1 MKLCLIPA
9 VLLGAVF
16 AVAAH
21 ASAPASS
28 SDIPPTVIAQ
38 LEIRGLAPLFGQ
50 TARIMAP
57 FIPPQEADNAIK
69 RFLRNICPVDLV
81 SLVGADSADPI
92 RAVVYSKPGAVSP
105 GIMFDLP
112 AANGD
117 IDAFFAV
124 VARSCATAAVPPAVA
139 ARLPSG
145 ARLYRLPSAAVATGS
160 DPRVLFLPHG
170 SRVAVWPLSMR
181 GGVQPIQAARL
192 VSAFPPIAAEGVI
205 ALHADLVALAALPP
219 SQSGL
224 FDGLTAASAEVHA
237 LPITAYTFGLGLDSA
252 DHLRFDIS
260 CHLRPDSAVTRYLV
274 SFSAPAPFVNA
285 ALFPDAIAAVAQHAD
300 PSLVNQAYTDEILAR
315 FSSSPQ
321 FREIEPLLRGFV
333 GLAPKTA
340 ALFSSDSAIALY
352 PSTAD
357 RALPWV
363 SCSALPDGIASLD
376 DFEPRA
382 NDVATALRDLAA
394 MAFAAA
400 GDSCDIER
408 LDVRLVPVSNHSPAD
423 AAIPVRSY
431 ALTIADPD
439 GDPDDPDSGPVTL
452 LTFDAAIAGPALVL
466 SSLPEDRLAAIL
478 DALSTGAT
486 PSTTIADLPAFAS
499 AYGPLPDGS
508 AAAIVQLIPLL
519 RSIAAKLQQYD
530 IDLPADLPNYLSI
543 FPDSLTLPIALTYQP
558 GPAPSTIR
566 EILSLSLAD
575 LHTFIQSILAS
586 FPAPASAPDFSDDPS
601 SDPFEDW

>member
-1 MKLCLIPA
+1 MKLRLIPA

-300 PSLVNQAYTDEILAR
+300 PSLVNQAYIDELFAGVA
-315 FSSSPQ
+315 STPQ
-321 FREIEPLLRGFV
+321 AREIEPLRRGFA
-333 GLAPKTA
+333 GLAPQLA
-340 ALFSSDSAIALY
+340 AFSSSDSAIALY

-363 SCSALPDGIASLD
+363 SCTALPDGIASLD

-382 NDVATALRDLAA
+382 SAVAHALRDLVA
-394 MAFAAA
+394 MALSAADA
-400 GDSCDIER
+400 DCDAIED
-408 LDVRLVPVSNHSPAD
+408 LAVCLVPVDTRSLAD
-423 AAIPVRSY
+423 TDFSVRSY
-431 ALTIADPD
+431 ALTVAVPD
-439 GDPDDPDSGPVTL
+439 EDPVTL

-466 SSLPEDRLAAIL
+466 GSLPESRLAAIL
-478 DALSTGAT
+478 STLSTGAT
-486 PSTTIADLPAFAS
+486 PSTSIADLPAFAD
-499 AYGPLPDGS
+499 AYGPLPEGAY
-508 AAAIVQLIPLL
+508 AAVVQFLPLL

-566 EILSLSLAD
+566 EILSLPLAD

-586 FPAPASAPDFSDDPS
+586 FPAPASSPDFSDAPS
-601 SDPFEDW
+601 TDPFEDW

>member
-9 VLLGAVF
+9 VLLAAVF

-92 RAVVYSKPGAVSP
+92 RAVVYSKPGTVSP

-170 SRVAVWPLSMR
+170 SRVAVWPLAMR

-192 VSAFPPIAAEGVI
+192 VSAFPPIDAEGVI
-205 ALHADLVALAALPP
+205 AFHADLAALAALPP

-224 FDGLTAASAEVHA
+224 FYGFTAAAEVHA

-285 ALFPDAIAAVAQHAD
+285 ALFPDAIAAIAHHSD
-300 PSLVNQAYTDEILAR
+300 PSLVDQAYTDEILSR

-321 FREIEPLLRGFV
+321 FREIEPLLHGFV

-340 ALFSSDSAIALY
+340 ALSSSDSAIALY
-352 PSTAD
+352 PPAPGH
-357 RALPWV
+357 ALPWV
-363 SCSALPDGIASLD
+363 SCTALPDGITSLD
-376 DFEPRA
+376 DFETRA
-382 NDVATALRDLAA
+382 SEIAHALCDLAPMTLSA
-394 MAFAAA
+394 L
-400 GDSCDIER
+400 GDDSDIDG
-408 LDVRLVPVSNHSPAD
+408 LAVCLVPVAD
-423 AAIPVRSY
+423 RSLADTDFSVRSY
-431 ALTIADPD
+431 TLRATVAPD
-439 GDPDDPDSGPVTL
+439 EDPVTL

-466 SSLPEDRLAAIL
+466 SSLPEDRLTTIL
-478 DALSTGAT
+478 ATLSSGAT
-486 PSTTIADLPAFAS
+486 PSTTLADLPAFAS
-499 AYGPLPDGS
+499 AYGPLPEGAY
-508 AAAIVQLIPLL
+508 AAVVQLLPLL

-566 EILSLSLAD
+566 EILSLPLAD

-586 FPAPASAPDFSDDPS
+586 FPAPASSPDFSDAPS
-601 SDPFEDW
+601 TDPFEDW

>member
-1 MKLCLIPA
+1 MKLRLIPA

-205 ALHADLVALAALPP
+205 SSPPP
-219 SQSGL
+219 SPPQSL
-224 FDGLTAASAEVHA
+224 
-237 LPITAYTFGLGLDSA
+237 
-252 DHLRFDIS
+252 
-260 CHLRPDSAVTRYLV
+260 
-274 SFSAPAPFVNA
+274 APATPLRQRTA
-285 ALFPDAIAAVAQHAD
+285 TGRSRIQATPRRSRAIPARR
-300 PSLVNQAYTDEILAR
+300 PSLRSRPRLN
-315 FSSSPQ
+315 
-321 FREIEPLLRGFV
+321 
-333 GLAPKTA
+333 
-340 ALFSSDSAIALY
+340 ALK
-352 PSTAD
+352 
-357 RALPWV
+357 
-363 SCSALPDGIASLD
+363 SLD
-376 DFEPRA
+376 
-382 NDVATALRDLAA
+382 
-394 MAFAAA
+394 
-400 GDSCDIER
+400 
-408 LDVRLVPVSNHSPAD
+408 
-423 AAIPVRSY
+423 
-431 ALTIADPD
+431 
-439 GDPDDPDSGPVTL
+439 
-452 LTFDAAIAGPALVL
+452 
-466 SSLPEDRLAAIL
+466 
-478 DALSTGAT
+478 
-486 PSTTIADLPAFAS
+486 
-499 AYGPLPDGS
+499 
-508 AAAIVQLIPLL
+508 
-519 RSIAAKLQQYD
+519 
-530 IDLPADLPNYLSI
+530 I
-543 FPDSLTLPIALTYQP
+543 FP
-558 GPAPSTIR
+558 
-566 EILSLSLAD
+566 
-575 LHTFIQSILAS
+575 
-586 FPAPASAPDFSDDPS
+586 
-601 SDPFEDW
+601 

>member
-1 MKLCLIPA
+1 MKLRLIPA

-340 ALFSSDSAIALY
+340 ALSSSDTALALY

-363 SCSALPDGIASLD
+363 SCTALPDGIASLD

-382 NDVATALRDLAA
+382 SAVAHALRDLVA
-394 MAFAAA
+394 MALSAADA
-400 GDSCDIER
+400 DCDAIED
-408 LDVRLVPVSNHSPAD
+408 LAVCLVPVDTRSLAD
-423 AAIPVRSY
+423 TDFSVRSY
-431 ALTIADPD
+431 ALTVAVPD
-439 GDPDDPDSGPVTL
+439 EDPVTL

-466 SSLPEDRLAAIL
+466 SSLPESRLATIL
-478 DALSTGAT
+478 ATLSTGAT
-486 PSTTIADLPAFAS
+486 PSTTLADLPAFAS
-499 AYGPLPDGS
+499 AYGPLPEGS

-566 EILSLSLAD
+566 EILSLPLAD